1 MLFSG
6 ADMPEGVHY
15 VEKALEFAFGRSKRD
30 KDAARLVIAALN
42 ARDTVHAQTCNEHCR
57 ATYESVRGLRDVVN
71 GQIGKDIST
80 ELAFVLRELE
90 TACREYMRAMERTGL
105 YQKSILSR
113 GPEMDEF
120 ARILGEFQHSA
131 QNIGARL
138 AKQYKIVLP

>member
-1 MLFSG
+1 
-6 ADMPEGVHY
+6 MPDGVHY
-15 VEKALEFAFGRSKRD
+15 LEKVLEFAFGRSKRD
-30 KDAARLVIAALN
+30 RDAARLVIAALN

-57 ATYESVRGLRDVVN
+57 ATYESVRGLREVLN
-71 GQIGKDIST
+71 GQIGRDIGT

-120 ARILGEFQHSA
+120 ARLLGEFQHSA

-138 AKQYKIVLP
+138 ATQFKIVLP